1 MLGCLRPSNKPGGV
15 VAPPASRQASLG
27 LPESRALPGHSPV
40 HQRAQKLAA
49 HTSAQVLDPRPQG
62 LPTSDRETQWADTY
76 PRINTALQ
84 PAMARP
90 SPLTGRVESSPGPSG
105 PQPRPPAALPS
116 SRHLGPFSQLP
127 PGSGSTH
134 QWADTRFGTAWT
146 SQPSV
151 SGISL
156 NHQQSDSSSEQRGL
170 CNQRF

>member
-1 MLGCLRPSNKPGGV
+1 MAG
-15 VAPPASRQASLG
+15 
-27 LPESRALPGHSPV
+27 
-40 HQRAQKLAA
+40 
-49 HTSAQVLDPRPQG
+49 
-62 LPTSDRETQWADTY
+62 TY

-90 SPLTGRVESSPGPSG
+90 SPLTGRVESSPGPAG

-116 SRHLGPFSQLP
+116 LRHPGPFSQLP

-170 CNQRF
+170 CNQRFQSLTLPARGPPLALWLFFSHSVVSDSLQPHGL

>member
-1 MLGCLRPSNKPGGV
+1 M
-15 VAPPASRQASLG
+15 
-27 LPESRALPGHSPV
+27 

-90 SPLTGRVESSPGPSG
+90 SPLTGRVESSPGPAG